1 MTVSSVSFVPLIGK
15 SPAATGTATV
25 VIISK
30 RIIKRIGVNPFSV
43 FTDLKTKDA
52 VKTVYATIESF
63 EVFLSSGHIISM
75 KSR

>member
-1 MTVSSVSFVPLIGK
+1 MTVSSVPFVPLIGK

-43 FTDLKTKDA
+43 FTDLMAKGA
-52 VKTVYATIESF
+52 FKTVYVHIESF
-63 EVFLSSGHIISM
+63 EGFFIISDYAPL
-75 KSR
+75 